1 MKYLSKSPYIK
12 ATGISLLLHGAL
24 IVCLAMLGPPY
35 PAEKP
40 AERTAI
46 EVDIVPVAMI
56 ETGDAE
62 PPASPD
68 SSPPA
73 PAEQPVSRLTPDT
86 TRTKSVAQAVAAVAS
101 SAFATAAASSE
112 TVAVSGNGG
121 NFNAGAGGG
130 NNHYGG
136 GRTSPAY
143 LYGSRPAYPQ
153 AARKAGWEGAVV
165 VRALIDTAGTV
176 ASVSVKEGSG
186 YDILDEAAV
195 QAVKKWRYTP
205 AKEGGVPVT
214 SLHDIRVRFRLDEAD

>member
-1 MKYLSKSPYIK
+1 
-12 ATGISLLLHGAL
+12 
-24 IVCLAMLGPPY
+24 
-35 PAEKP
+35 
-40 AERTAI
+40 
-46 EVDIVPVAMI
+46 
-56 ETGDAE
+56 
-62 PPASPD
+62 
-68 SSPPA
+68 
-73 PAEQPVSRLTPDT
+73 LTPDT

-101 SAFATAAASSE
+101 SASVTATASAETVAVE
-112 TVAVSGNGG
+112 QTVAVSGNGG
-121 NFNAGAGGG
+121 KFNAGAGGG

-136 GRTSPAY
+136 DRTSPAY